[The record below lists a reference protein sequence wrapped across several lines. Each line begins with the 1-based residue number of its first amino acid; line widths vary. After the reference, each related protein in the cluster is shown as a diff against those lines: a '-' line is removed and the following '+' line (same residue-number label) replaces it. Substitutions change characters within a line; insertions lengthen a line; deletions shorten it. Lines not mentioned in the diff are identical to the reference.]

1 MSKFLNGVMIGVGI
15 GLLIAPMPGV
25 EMRRRLGSRLQQM
38 RGPDSEN
45 QQLNEYKQP
54 MSSNETATGSAMKR
68 TAESALNSDAP
79 GSLSAQSKQPFSP
92 AYPEYVNPELKP
104 KELRPN
110 T

>member
-1 MSKFLNGVMIGVGI
+1 MGKFLNGVMIGVGI
-15 GLLIAPMPGV
+15 GLLIAPVRGE

-38 RGPDSEN
+38 SGSAPEN
-45 QQLNEYKQP
+45 QQLDDYKRP
-54 MSSNETATGSAMKR
+54 MSRSTSSTEHAMKR
-68 TAESALNSDAP
+68 TAESAMNSDAP
-79 GSLSAQSKQPFSP
+79 NTLSSQSKQPFSP